1 MIFLILTSSLQVM
14 KEEMELV
21 QTMEQASQ
29 RDSYSYVDQMDQILA
44 AKLESINAL
53 RMELKSFQKY
63 RMEVRAENR

>member
-1 MIFLILTSSLQVM
+1 M

-29 RDSYSYVDQMDQILA
+29 RDSHLYVDQMDQILA